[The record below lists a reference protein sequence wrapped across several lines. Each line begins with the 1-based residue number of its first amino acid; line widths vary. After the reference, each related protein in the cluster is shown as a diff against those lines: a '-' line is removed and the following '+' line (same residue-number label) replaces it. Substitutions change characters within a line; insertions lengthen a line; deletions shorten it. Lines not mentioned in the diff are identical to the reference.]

1 MTPKTTQPSSAR
13 PTKAIRAQRPGQQS
27 AARRALSTLVS
38 TFTQNGPEPSGRR
51 AQFNDTLAGPMI
63 GKPAWSPD
71 ERAVLIPLTGAMI
84 ETYVLLEE
92 LWELDPGVVDLEA
105 EIHRYELPKG
115 AAREFLVLSAEA
127 IPPPKGGKVIPLPYL
142 RDPDP
147 AVAMGQLKASVTDT
161 YEPPT
166 RS

>member
-1 MTPKTTQPSSAR
+1 MTLKSTQASGASPAKATLPQRQDPPSA
-13 PTKAIRAQRPGQQS
+13 P
-27 AARRALSTLVS
+27 RRALSTLVS
-38 TFTQNGPEPSGRR
+38 TFTQNGPEASGRR
-51 AQFNDTLAGPMI
+51 AQFNQTLAGPMI

-84 ETYVLLEE
+84 ETYVLMEE
-92 LWELDPGVVDLEA
+92 LWELDPGVLDLEA

-115 AAREFLVLSAEA
+115 AARELLVLSAQA
-127 IPPPKGGKVIPLPYL
+127 IPPPQGGKVIPLPYL